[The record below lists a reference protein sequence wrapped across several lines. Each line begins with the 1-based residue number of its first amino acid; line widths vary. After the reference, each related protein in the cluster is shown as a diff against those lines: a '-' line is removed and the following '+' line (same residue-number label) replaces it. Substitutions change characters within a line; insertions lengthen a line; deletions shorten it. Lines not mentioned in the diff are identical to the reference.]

1 MKLLRKYYPFLII
14 FICVLI
20 ATFTSVSCSQK
31 IVTIDKRLVSE
42 QFKFIHEG
50 STFQKEILNRL
61 GEPVSQYED
70 GRILTYLL
78 HENLNNRLNL
88 VNSSIEPG
96 RRVHNVYYNLVL
108 VFDTDYVLERY
119 SLVRVR

>member
-96 RRVHNVYYNLVL
+96 RRAHNVYYNLVL